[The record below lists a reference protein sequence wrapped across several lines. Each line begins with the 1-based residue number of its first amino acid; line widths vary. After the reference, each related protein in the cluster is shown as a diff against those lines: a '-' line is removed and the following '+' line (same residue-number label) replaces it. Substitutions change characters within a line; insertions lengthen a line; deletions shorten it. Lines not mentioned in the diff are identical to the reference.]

1 MFNNFQIASF
11 HDFEII
17 DDFSNLDDFI
27 TVFEIDLSFLNQV
40 SYLRGNFIVNYAFDA
55 CFRIGK
61 KLLRYEFKNE
71 FDNDIFSEKI
81 NNIWILNKIMG
92 NHIDYPIIFGKY
104 FDSDIFPMNR
114 KYGKSISRLLTVDN
128 KFIEE
133 FCNLYNKLFLI
144 QNDAKRKREFD
155 FLFSKFVSATCN
167 DVDWYSRVV
176 DLVTIIECI
185 FFRGE
190 NSNEISFRL
199 SLLWSKLSNGHSNK
213 TENENFELMKNSYN
227 LRSAIVHGNW
237 NSVDKLT
244 NKLSAN
250 EYFDYL
256 LYVATYLIKLKIVED
271 DNFFDKSNLDKLIF
285 K

>member
-1 MFNNFQIASF
+1 M
-11 HDFEII
+11 
-17 DDFSNLDDFI
+17 DDFSTLDDFI
-27 TVFEIDLSFLNQV
+27 TVFEIDAFFLNQV
-40 SYLRGNFIVNYAFDA
+40 SYLRGNFIVNNVFDA

-61 KLLRYEFKNE
+61 KLLLSKFNNE
-71 FDNDIFSEKI
+71 FDNDIFIEKI

-104 FDSDIFPMNR
+104 FDSDIFSVNR
-114 KYGKSISRLLTVDN
+114 KYGKSIRPLLTVDK

-133 FCNLYNKLFLI
+133 FCNLYNKLLLI

-155 FLFSKFVSATCN
+155 FLFSKFVSATSI
-167 DVDWYSRVV
+167 DVDWYSRLV

-190 NSNEISFRL
+190 NSNEINFRL
-199 SLLWSKLSNGHSNK
+199 SLLWSKLSNGHSDK
-213 TENENFELMKNSYN
+213 TENENFELMKNSYD
-227 LRSAIVHGNW
+227 LRSAIVHGSW
-237 NSVDKLT
+237 KRVDKLT
-244 NKLSAN
+244 NKLSTN
-250 EYFDYL
+250 EYLDYL

-271 DNFFDKSNLDKLIF
+271 DNFFNKSNLDKLIF